1 MSLYNMFKLFQI
13 RSFPEARVNTKN
25 SWNHQEGWYYMH
37 TFNTKQTFVHRQTQL
52 LNVESFLI
60 QKFQAGM
67 VFVRSNWRLPSWNKR
82 IIFAHRVHL
91 ERPTFTSTGIIM
103 NDLDSPTDI
112 WKEKNKLSK
121 KVIYHQ
127 VEFHVF

>member
-1 MSLYNMFKLFQI
+1 
-13 RSFPEARVNTKN
+13 
-25 SWNHQEGWYYMH
+25 
-37 TFNTKQTFVHRQTQL
+37 
-52 LNVESFLI
+52 
-60 QKFQAGM
+60 
-67 VFVRSNWRLPSWNKR
+67 
-82 IIFAHRVHL
+82 
-91 ERPTFTSTGIIM
+91 M